1 MTIDQ
6 QSFGKNP
13 FEMVK
18 KPEGA
23 DVVIDLKIIRHGER
37 DGKFLNDLGRERTK
51 ENAVNSGIDKDE
63 YDAVKAI
70 GSNADPNLV
79 VEKNMGRAL
88 ETADIYAKEI
98 AGDEKFNTRANKIL
112 NYENIVSPK
121 PYNHVAV
128 YNSFLPGNFKDL
140 SPEEKAQAS
149 KIAQA
154 KTLEHVV
161 SLDTPEAENYKREMA
176 GSYAYLIDHYQ
187 KMTARLKSDS
197 KVLIPAGTHGGMME
211 FILRYA
217 LVRKNDNGEKLV
229 GFKDFKEIGGE
240 FNPSE
245 AFNIRIRTDQN
256 GGKLP
261 LIVTFD
267 NQNRQ
272 QDGEMYLDQDKVDEL
287 KRFYLSLHQ
296 E

>member
-1 MTIDQ
+1 MKNYQESLDQ
-6 QSFGKNP
+6 NSI
-13 FEMVK
+13 EMIK

-23 DVVIDLKIIRHGER
+23 DVIIDLKLIRHGEK
-37 DGKFLNDLGRERTK
+37 DGKFLNDLGREQTK
-51 ENAVNSGIDKDE
+51 KAANKSRINNEE

-70 GSNADPNLV
+70 GSQADPNPV

-98 AGDEKFNTRANKIL
+98 AGDKKFNTRANKIL

-121 PYNHVAV
+121 PYDHVAV
-128 YNSFLPGNFKDL
+128 YNSFLPENFKDL

-149 KIAQA
+149 KVAQA
-154 KTLEHVV
+154 KILEYMVL
-161 SLDTPEAENYKREMA
+161 LDTPEAENYKREMA
-176 GSYAYLIDHYQ
+176 GSFAYLIDHYQ
-187 KMTARLKSDS
+187 QMAARLKSNS

-217 LVRKNDNGEKLV
+217 LVRKNNNEQVV

-245 AFNIRIRTDQN
+245 TFNIRIRTDQN
-256 GGKLP
+256 GKKLP
-261 LIVTFD
+261 LVVTFD
-267 NQNRQ
+267 NPNRQ
-272 QDGEMYLDQDKVDEL
+272 QNGEMYLDQNKIDEL
-287 KRFYLSLHQ
+287 KRFYLSLHR